1 MRYFLA
7 VLAVLA
13 GLAAIVASLSIFVV
27 SETQQALVLQLGKVD
42 REINVVGTKEA
53 GLKFKTPFIQTVTYF
68 DKRILD
74 LDTPPFEIIASG
86 QKRLVVDAFARYRIT
101 NPLKFYQAVG
111 TQLQAEQQLGNF
123 LNSALRGALGNAS
136 FEDIVRDKRNEL
148 MEQISKAVDQRAESL
163 GIDVVDVRIKRAD
176 LPTANSE
183 AIYKRMQTE
192 RQQEA
197 AQIRA
202 QGEEISRRIRAN
214 ADREATVV
222 RAEATKKSEILR
234 GEGDAERNAIFA
246 SAFNKDPD
254 FFAFYR
260 SMEAYEAGLKSNDTR
275 LVINPNTDFFR
286 YFGDPNGRAPT
297 NGSDAGASTQ

>member
-1 MRYFLA
+1 MRIGLA

-13 GLAAIVASLSIFVV
+13 GLAAIVASLSVFVV

-42 REINVVGTKEA
+42 RQINVHGTSEP

-74 LDTPPFEIIASG
+74 LDTQPFEIIASG
-86 QKRLVVDAFARYRIT
+86 QKRLVVDAFARYQIV
-101 NPLKFYQAVG
+101 NPLKFYQAAG
-111 TQLQAEQQLGNF
+111 TQTQAEVQLGNF
-123 LNSALRGALGNAS
+123 LNSALRSVLGSAS
-136 FEDIVRDKRNEL
+136 FTEIVRDKRKPL
-148 MEQISKAVDQRAESL
+148 MEAISGEMNTRAQSL
-163 GIDVVDVRIKRAD
+163 GINIVDVRIKRAD

-202 QGEEISRRIRAN
+202 RGEEISRRIKAN
-214 ADREATVV
+214 ADREATVI
-222 RAEATKKSEILR
+222 RAEATQKSEILR

-246 SAFNKDPD
+246 DAFNKDPD

-260 SMEAYEAGLKSNDTR
+260 SMEAYEQGLQSKDTR
-275 LVINPNTDFFR
+275 LVINPNTDFFK
-286 YFGDPNGRAPT
+286 YFGDPNGGVKPKP
-297 NGSDAGASTQ
+297 AGQ

>member
-148 MEQISKAVDQRAESL
+148 MAQISKAVDTRAESL

-260 SMEAYEAGLKSNDTR
+260 SMEAYEAGLKSKDTR

-286 YFGDPNGRAPT
+286 YFGDPNGRKST
-297 NGSDAGASTQ
+297 NGSGAATQ

>member
-1 MRYFLA
+1 MKIFLS
-7 VLAVLA
+7 VLAVLI
-13 GLAAIVASLSIFVV
+13 GLAAIVASLSVFVV

-42 REINVVGTKEA
+42 RQINVYGTSEP

-74 LDTPPFEIIASG
+74 LDTPPLEIIASG
-86 QKRLVVDAFARYRIT
+86 QKRLVVDAFARYRIV
-101 NPLKFYQAVG
+101 NPLKFYQAAG
-111 TQLQAEQQLGNF
+111 TQSQADIQLGNF
-123 LNSALRGALGNAS
+123 LNSALRSALGGAT
-136 FEDIVRDKRNEL
+136 FTEIVRDKRKVL
-148 MEQISKAVDQRAESL
+148 MEQISTEMDRRAESL

-176 LPTANSE
+176 LPQANSE

-197 AQIRA
+197 AEIRA
-202 QGEEISRRIRAN
+202 RGEEISRRIRAN

-222 RAEATKKSEILR
+222 RAEATQKSEILR
-234 GEGDAERNAIFA
+234 GEGDAERNSIFA

-260 SMEAYEAGLKSNDTR
+260 SMEAYELGLNSKDTR
-275 LVINPNTDFFR
+275 LVINPNTDFFK
-286 YFGDPNGRAPT
+286 YFGDPFGGKKKP
-297 NGSDAGASTQ
+297 AGAAQ